1 MANYVDGKWT
11 SPFGCP
17 DVHLLSAKSR
27 IQPLRSY
34 QLSCKQESIQHLL
47 ARGMAAAVP

>member
-1 MANYVDGKWT
+1 MLMVSGQAALAAL
-11 SPFGCP
+11 S

-47 ARGMAAAVP
+47 VRGMAAAAL